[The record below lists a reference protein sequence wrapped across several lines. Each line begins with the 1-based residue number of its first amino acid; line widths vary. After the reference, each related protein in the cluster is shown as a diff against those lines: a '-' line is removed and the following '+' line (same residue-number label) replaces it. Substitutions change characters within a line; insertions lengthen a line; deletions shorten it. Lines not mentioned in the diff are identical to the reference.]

1 MKFGEKIGEKIE
13 KFYLEIL
20 RWLLLIAATVSL
32 VVFFVG
38 LIWSG
43 IYYFSNPP
51 NKPNKSSYIS
61 YEKGLSNKIKF
72 SEYKDEIE
80 NKIKKEKQIK
90 KDQELLSKEKTA
102 IKKESKEKTAEIV
115 KTEFELIVDESVAK
129 VTINLIEMLNKF
141 NPDRKYDEY
150 DEKEITSIVKS
161 FPDRHTVNADE
172 VIRRYYWEKLLI
184 FIQDYKEDYLK
195 TENPE
200 KNDYEAIFKWYANE
214 VKKEIQAVND
224 DNELKDDIYD
234 KKVSEHERKVSEHY
248 NNKLQSP
255 LIISVAGGAIGSFV
269 LLIFIFIIVKI
280 ERNLRKLD

>member
-1 MKFGEKIGEKIE
+1 MKFGEIGVKIE
-13 KFYLEIL
+13 KFYLGIL

-32 VVFFVG
+32 LVFFVG

-51 NKPNKSSYIS
+51 TEPNEPNYTS
-61 YEKGLSNKIKF
+61 YEKGLTNKIKF
-72 SEYKDEIE
+72 SKYKNEIDEKIE
-80 NKIKKEKQIK
+80 KEKTLK
-90 KDQELLSKEKTA
+90 MAQELLPKEKTPV
-102 IKKESKEKTAEIV
+102 KTEIVKTEIV
-115 KTEFELIVDESVAK
+115 KTEFELFVDESVAK
-129 VTINLIEMLNKF
+129 VTIILIEMLNKF

-161 FPDRHTVNADE
+161 FPERHTVNADE
-172 VIRRYYWEKLLI
+172 VIRRYYWEKLPI
-184 FIQDYKEDYLK
+184 FIQNYKEDYLK
-195 TENPE
+195 KENPE

-214 VKKEIQAVND
+214 IKNEIQTVDD
-224 DNELKDDIYD
+224 DNELKDDIYER
-234 KKVSEHERKVSEHY
+234 KVSEHERKVDKHY
-248 NNKLQSP
+248 NNKSQAP